1 MATAEKWRHFE
12 PLPAGMAERLSRLD
26 DLFVREG
33 VLLAYIF
40 GSLLQDSRPAQD
52 VDLALLLPEDKRPYH
67 LHQAITD
74 CLGTE
79 RVDIVDLRRASPVL
93 KFEIISNGR
102 CLYAQDEDIQLNF
115 VLATLRQY
123 HDTNYLRQQQNKILR
138 QRLTA
143 TVDS

>member
-12 PLPAGMAERLSRLD
+12 PLPADMAERLSRLD
-26 DLFVREG
+26 DLFVGEG
-33 VLLAYIF
+33 VLLAYLF
-40 GSLLQDSRPAQD
+40 GSLLQESRPAQD

-67 LHQAITD
+67 LHPAIIA

-102 CLYAQDEDIQLNF
+102 CLYTQNEDIQFEF
-115 VLATLRQY
+115 VMATLRQY
-123 HDTNYLRQQQNKILR
+123 HDTNYLRQQQDKILR
-138 QRLTA
+138 QRLTT